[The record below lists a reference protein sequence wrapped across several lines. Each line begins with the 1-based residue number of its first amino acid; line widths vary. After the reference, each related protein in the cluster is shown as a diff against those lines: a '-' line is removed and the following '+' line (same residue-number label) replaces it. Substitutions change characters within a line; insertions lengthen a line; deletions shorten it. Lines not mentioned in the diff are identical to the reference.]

1 MVAVRDVE
9 YEADGAK
16 MSGRLALPGGTGPWP
31 GVLVA
36 HEANGL
42 DEFQRDKPRKLAEA
56 GFAAF
61 ALDYHGGGRVY
72 IDRDE
77 MMARLE
83 SFGSDPARIRATAQA
98 GLDVLL
104 GEPGVDVSRVAA
116 IGY

>member
-9 YEADGAK
+9 YEADGAR
-16 MSGRLALPGGTGPWP
+16 MTARLALPDDPGPWP

-42 DEFQRDKPRKLAEA
+42 DEFQRDKPRKLAGA

-72 IDRDE
+72 TDRDE

-83 SFGSDPARIRATAQA
+83 SFGSDPAR
-98 GLDVLL
+98 V
-104 GEPGVDVSRVAA
+104 
-116 IGY
+116 